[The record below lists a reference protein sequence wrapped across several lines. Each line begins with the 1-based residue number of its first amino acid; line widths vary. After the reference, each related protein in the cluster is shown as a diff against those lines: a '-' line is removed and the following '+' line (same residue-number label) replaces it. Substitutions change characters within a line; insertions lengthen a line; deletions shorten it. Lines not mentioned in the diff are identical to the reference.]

1 MTTTNPLTAIL
12 FPGQGSQCPGMGRDL
27 AEYWSDA
34 MELWV
39 RAEKISGFALREIYW
54 DNDVQAMAQ
63 TAYLQ
68 PALTVVNAALWG
80 FVKSR
85 LSPACAAGHSLGEF
99 SALFASGVLSIND
112 TLDLVCLRGRLM
124 AEASKNSEGK
134 MAAILKLS
142 RETVETLVEDVRKSL
157 DQEILIANYNTP
169 VQFVISGT
177 QSAVSQVASLAKQ
190 AKGRAVLLPVS
201 GAFHSPMM
209 AEPAAEL
216 AKAMAKVDWKAP
228 VFPVYLNASA
238 QQADDPRVIQRVMTR
253 QMTSSVYWT
262 QLVTAQWEAGIRRF
276 IELGPKGVLSRMT
289 GQILMDHKDDI
300 LSENIETLQQAQT
313 L

>member
-1 MTTTNPLTAIL
+1 
-12 FPGQGSQCPGMGRDL
+12 MGRDL
-27 AEYWSDA
+27 AEHWSDA

-54 DNDVQAMAQ
+54 DNDTGAMAQ

-68 PALTVVNAALWG
+68 PALTVVNAGLWG
-80 FVKSR
+80 FVKSK
-85 LSPACAAGHSLGEF
+85 LSPACTAGHSLGEYA
-99 SALFASGVLSIND
+99 ALFASGVLSIAD
-112 TLDLVCLRGRLM
+112 TLELVCLRGRLM
-124 AEASKNSEGK
+124 AEASENTGGK

-142 RETVETLVEDVRKSL
+142 QESVETLVDEVKTSL

-177 QSAVSQVASLAKQ
+177 ENAVSEAASLAKA
-190 AKGRAVLLPVS
+190 AKGRAVVLPVS

-216 AKAMAKVDWKAP
+216 AKAMDKVDWKAP
-228 VFPVYLNASA
+228 SFPVYLNATA
-238 QQADDPRVIQRVMTR
+238 EKTEDPRDIKAIMTR

-262 QLVTAQWEAGIRRF
+262 QLVTAQWDAGIRRF
-276 IELGPKGVLSRMT
+276 VELGPKGVLSRMT
-289 GQILMDHKDDI
+289 GQILKAHKDE
-300 LSENIETLQQAQT
+300 LTSENIETLEQAQA

>member
-1 MTTTNPLTAIL
+1 
-12 FPGQGSQCPGMGRDL
+12 MGRDL
-27 AEYWSDA
+27 AEYWPDA

-39 RAEKISGFALREIYW
+39 LAEKISGFALREIYW
-54 DNDVQAMAQ
+54 DNDTQAMAR

-68 PALTVVNAALWG
+68 PALTVVNAGIWG
-80 FVKSR
+80 FVKNK
-85 LSPACAAGHSLGEF
+85 LTPACAAGHSLGEY

-112 TLDLVCLRGRLM
+112 TLKLVCLRGRLM
-124 AEASKNSEGK
+124 DEASKDTDGR

-142 RETVETLVEDVRKSL
+142 REQVESLVDKVKQSL
-157 DQEILIANYNTP
+157 GQEILIANYNTP

-177 QSAVSQVASLAKQ
+177 QEAVSEVASLAKA
-190 AKGRAVLLPVS
+190 AKGRAVILPVS

-228 VFPVYLNASA
+228 VFPVYLNATA
-238 QQADDPRVIQRVMTR
+238 QQAEDPRTIQQVMTR

-262 QLVTAQWEAGIRRF
+262 QLVLAQWETGVRRF
-276 IELGPKGVLSRMT
+276 MELGPKGVLSRMT
-289 GQILMDHKDDI
+289 GQILADHKDEI
-300 LSENIETLQQAQT
+300 ISEHVETLQQAQA

>member
-1 MTTTNPLTAIL
+1 
-12 FPGQGSQCPGMGRDL
+12 
-27 AEYWSDA
+27 

-39 RAEKISGFALREIYW
+39 RAEKISGYALREIYW
-54 DNDVQAMAQ
+54 DIDTEAMAQ

-80 FVKSR
+80 FVKAK
-85 LSPACAAGHSLGEF
+85 LSPACAAGHSLGEY
-99 SALFASGVLSIND
+99 SALFASGVLSMQD

-124 AEASKNSEGK
+124 AEASTETGGK

-142 RETVETLVEDVRKSL
+142 QESVETLVGEVKSSL

-169 VQFVISGT
+169 AQFVISGT
-177 QSAVSQVASLAKQ
+177 ENAVSEAASLVRGG
-190 AKGRAVLLPVS
+190 KGRAVVLPVS

-209 AEPAAEL
+209 AQPAAEL
-216 AKAMAKVDWKAP
+216 ARAMDRVDWKTP
-228 VFPVYLNASA
+228 TFPVYLNATA
-238 QQADDPRVIQRVMTR
+238 EKAEDPRAIKEIMTR

-262 QLVTAQWEAGIRRF
+262 QLVTAQWEAGIKRF
-276 IELGPKGVLSRMT
+276 VEIGPKGVLSRMT
-289 GQILMDHKDDI
+289 GQILKEHKDGLI
-300 LSENIETLQQAQT
+300 PENIATLEQAQT